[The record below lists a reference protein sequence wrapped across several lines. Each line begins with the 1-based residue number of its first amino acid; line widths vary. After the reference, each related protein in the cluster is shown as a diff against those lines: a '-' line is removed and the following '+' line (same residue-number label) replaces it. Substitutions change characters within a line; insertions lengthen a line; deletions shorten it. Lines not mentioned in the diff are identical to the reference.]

1 MISYILWK
9 MFYSVRRRNK
19 MPKVITVGK
28 DTYTIFEIE
37 DIFKIIQDKLGDDVL
52 KELNEY
58 IQELQYT
65 IDDLQSEIVYCS
77 GLIED
82 LYNDL
87 NDSEDELST
96 YSNVIKSVKSVLEDY
111 RLP

>member
-1 MISYILWK
+1 
-9 MFYSVRRRNK
+9 
-19 MPKVITVGK
+19 MPRVITVNN
-28 DTYTIFEIE
+28 DTYTIFGIE
-37 DIFKIIQDKLGDDVL
+37 DVFKIIQDKLGDDIL

-65 IDDLQSEIVYCS
+65 IDDLQSEIVNCS

-96 YSNVIKSVKSVLEDY
+96 YSDAVKSIKSVLADY

>member
-1 MISYILWK
+1 
-9 MFYSVRRRNK
+9 

-28 DTYTIFEIE
+28 DTYTIFDIQ

-52 KELNEY
+52 NELNEY

-65 IDDLQSEIVYCS
+65 IDDLQSEILNRS
-77 GLIED
+77 GLVED
-82 LYNDL
+82 LYSEL
-87 NDSEDELST
+87 NDSEHELYA
-96 YSNVIKSVKSVLEDY
+96 YSDAIKSIKSVLGDY

>member
-1 MISYILWK
+1 
-9 MFYSVRRRNK
+9 

-37 DIFKIIQDKLGDDVL
+37 DVFKIIQDKLGDDVL

-65 IDDLQSEIVYCS
+65 IDDLQSEVVNCS

>member
-1 MISYILWK
+1 
-9 MFYSVRRRNK
+9 
-19 MPKVITVGK
+19 MPRVITVGK

-37 DIFKIIQDKLGDDVL
+37 DVFKIIQDKLGDDVL
-52 KELNEY
+52 NELNEY

-65 IDDLQSEIVYCS
+65 IDDLQSEVVNCS

-82 LYNDL
+82 LYSDL

-96 YSNVIKSVKSVLEDY
+96 YSDVVKSIKSVLEDY

>member
-1 MISYILWK
+1 
-9 MFYSVRRRNK
+9 

-52 KELNEY
+52 NELNEY

-65 IDDLQSEIVYCS
+65 IDDLQSEVVNCS

-87 NDSEDELST
+87 NDSEDELSA
-96 YSNVIKSVKSVLEDY
+96 YSDAIKSIKSVLGDY

>member
-1 MISYILWK
+1 
-9 MFYSVRRRNK
+9 

-37 DIFKIIQDKLGDDVL
+37 DVFKIIQDKLGDDVL

-65 IDDLQSEIVYCS
+65 IDDLQSEIVNCS

-82 LYNDL
+82 LYSDL
-87 NDSEDELST
+87 NDSENELST
-96 YSNVIKSVKSVLEDY
+96 YSKVIKSVKSALEDY

>member
-1 MISYILWK
+1 
-9 MFYSVRRRNK
+9 
-19 MPKVITVGK
+19 MPKVITVGE

-37 DIFKIIQDKLGDDVL
+37 DVFKIIQDKLGDDVL
-52 KELNEY
+52 NELNEY

-65 IDDLQSEIVYCS
+65 IDDLESEVVNCS

-96 YSNVIKSVKSVLEDY
+96 YSDVVKSVKSVLEDY

>member
-1 MISYILWK
+1 
-9 MFYSVRRRNK
+9 
-19 MPKVITVGK
+19 MPKVITVGE

-37 DIFKIIQDKLGDDVL
+37 DVFKIIQDKLGDDVL

-65 IDDLQSEIVYCS
+65 IDDLQSEVVNCS

-96 YSNVIKSVKSVLEDY
+96 YSNVIKSVKSALEDY

>member
-1 MISYILWK
+1 
-9 MFYSVRRRNK
+9 
-19 MPKVITVGK
+19 MPKVITVGE

-37 DIFKIIQDKLGDDVL
+37 DVFKIIQDKLGDDVL

-65 IDDLQSEIVYCS
+65 IDDLESEVVNCS

-96 YSNVIKSVKSVLEDY
+96 YSDVVKSVKSVLEDY

>member
-1 MISYILWK
+1 
-9 MFYSVRRRNK
+9 

-37 DIFKIIQDKLGDDVL
+37 DVFKIIQDKLGDDVL
-52 KELNEY
+52 NELNDY

-65 IDDLQSEIVYCS
+65 INDLQSEVLNCS
-77 GLIED
+77 GLIEG

-87 NDSEDELST
+87 YDSENELST

>member
-1 MISYILWK
+1 
-9 MFYSVRRRNK
+9 

-52 KELNEY
+52 NELNEY
-58 IQELQYT
+58 IQDLQYT
-65 IDDLQSEIVYCS
+65 IDDLQSEVVNCS

-96 YSNVIKSVKSVLEDY
+96 YSDAVKSIKSVLEDY

>member
-1 MISYILWK
+1 
-9 MFYSVRRRNK
+9 
-19 MPKVITVGK
+19 MPKVITVGE

-65 IDDLQSEIVYCS
+65 IDDLQSEVVNCS

-96 YSNVIKSVKSVLEDY
+96 YSDAVKSIKSVLEDY

>member
-1 MISYILWK
+1 
-9 MFYSVRRRNK
+9 
-19 MPKVITVGK
+19 MPKVITVEK

-37 DIFKIIQDKLGDDVL
+37 DVFKIIQDKLGDDVL
-52 KELNEY
+52 NELNEY

-65 IDDLQSEIVYCS
+65 IDDLQSEIVNCS

-96 YSNVIKSVKSVLEDY
+96 YSDAVKSIKSVLKDY

>member
-1 MISYILWK
+1 
-9 MFYSVRRRNK
+9 

-37 DIFKIIQDKLGDDVL
+37 DVFKIIQDKLGDDVL
-52 KELNEY
+52 NELNDY

-65 IDDLQSEIVYCS
+65 INDLQSEVLNCS
-77 GLIED
+77 GLIEG

-87 NDSEDELST
+87 YDSENELST
-96 YSNVIKSVKSVLEDY
+96 YSNVIKSVKSALEDY

>member
-1 MISYILWK
+1 
-9 MFYSVRRRNK
+9 

-37 DIFKIIQDKLGDDVL
+37 DVFKIIQDKLGDDVL
-52 KELNEY
+52 NELNEY

-65 IDDLQSEIVYCS
+65 IDDLQSEVVNCS

-96 YSNVIKSVKSVLEDY
+96 YSNVIKSIKSVLEDY

>member
-1 MISYILWK
+1 
-9 MFYSVRRRNK
+9 

-37 DIFKIIQDKLGDDVL
+37 DVFKIIQDKLGDDVL

-65 IDDLQSEIVYCS
+65 IDDLQSEIVNCS

-96 YSNVIKSVKSVLEDY
+96 YSDAVKSIKSVLADY

>member
-1 MISYILWK
+1 
-9 MFYSVRRRNK
+9 

-37 DIFKIIQDKLGDDVL
+37 DVFKIIQDKLGDDVL
-52 KELNEY
+52 NELNEY

-65 IDDLQSEIVYCS
+65 IDDLQSEILNCS

-82 LYNDL
+82 LYSDL

-96 YSNVIKSVKSVLEDY
+96 YSDAVKSIKSALEDY

>member
-1 MISYILWK
+1 
-9 MFYSVRRRNK
+9 

-37 DIFKIIQDKLGDDVL
+37 DVFKIIQDKLGDDVL

-65 IDDLQSEIVYCS
+65 IDDLQSEVVYCS

-96 YSNVIKSVKSVLEDY
+96 YSDAVKSIKSVLEDY

>member
-1 MISYILWK
+1 
-9 MFYSVRRRNK
+9 

-37 DIFKIIQDKLGDDVL
+37 DVFKIIQDKLGDDVL
-52 KELNEY
+52 NELNEY

-65 IDDLQSEIVYCS
+65 IDDLESEVVNCS

-96 YSNVIKSVKSVLEDY
+96 YSDVVKSVKSVLEDY

>member
-1 MISYILWK
+1 
-9 MFYSVRRRNK
+9 
-19 MPKVITVGK
+19 MPRVITVGK

-52 KELNEY
+52 NELNEY

-65 IDDLQSEIVYCS
+65 IDDLQSEIVNCS
-77 GLIED
+77 GLIKD
-82 LYNDL
+82 LYSDL

-96 YSNVIKSVKSVLEDY
+96 YSDAVKSIKSVLEDY

>member
-1 MISYILWK
+1 
-9 MFYSVRRRNK
+9 

-28 DTYTIFEIE
+28 DTYTIFDIQ

-52 KELNEY
+52 NELNEY
-58 IQELQYT
+58 IQDLQYT
-65 IDDLQSEIVYCS
+65 IDDLQSEILNCS

-96 YSNVIKSVKSVLEDY
+96 YSNVIESVKSALEDY

>member
-1 MISYILWK
+1 
-9 MFYSVRRRNK
+9 

-65 IDDLQSEIVYCS
+65 IDDLQSEIVNCS

-87 NDSEDELST
+87 NDSENELST
-96 YSNVIKSVKSVLEDY
+96 YSKVIKSVKSALEDY

>member
-1 MISYILWK
+1 
-9 MFYSVRRRNK
+9 
-19 MPKVITVGK
+19 MPRVITVGK

-37 DIFKIIQDKLGDDVL
+37 DVFKIIQDKLGDDVL
-52 KELNEY
+52 NELNEY

-65 IDDLQSEIVYCS
+65 IDDLQSEIVNCS

-96 YSNVIKSVKSVLEDY
+96 YSDAVKSIKSVLADY

>member
-1 MISYILWK
+1 
-9 MFYSVRRRNK
+9 
-19 MPKVITVGK
+19 MPKVLTVGK

-37 DIFKIIQDKLGDDVL
+37 DVFKIIQDKLGDDVL

-65 IDDLQSEIVYCS
+65 IDDLQSEVVNCS

-96 YSNVIKSVKSVLEDY
+96 YSDAVKSIKSVLEDY

>member
-1 MISYILWK
+1 
-9 MFYSVRRRNK
+9 

-37 DIFKIIQDKLGDDVL
+37 DVFKIIQDKLGDDVL
-52 KELNEY
+52 NELNEY

-65 IDDLQSEIVYCS
+65 IDDLESEVVNCS

>member
-1 MISYILWK
+1 
-9 MFYSVRRRNK
+9 

-37 DIFKIIQDKLGDDVL
+37 DVFKIIQDKLGDDVL
-52 KELNEY
+52 NELNEY

-65 IDDLQSEIVYCS
+65 IDDLESEVVNCS

-96 YSNVIKSVKSVLEDY
+96 YSDVVKSIKSVLEDY

>member
-1 MISYILWK
+1 
-9 MFYSVRRRNK
+9 
-19 MPKVITVGK
+19 MPKVITVGE

-37 DIFKIIQDKLGDDVL
+37 DVFKIIQDKLGDDVL

-65 IDDLQSEIVYCS
+65 IDDLQSEILYCS

-96 YSNVIKSVKSVLEDY
+96 YSDAVKSIKSVLEDY

>member
-1 MISYILWK
+1 
-9 MFYSVRRRNK
+9 
-19 MPKVITVGK
+19 MPKVITAGE

-37 DIFKIIQDKLGDDVL
+37 DVFKIIQDKLGDDVL
-52 KELNEY
+52 NELNEY

-65 IDDLQSEIVYCS
+65 IDDLQSEVLNCS
-77 GLIED
+77 GLIEG

-87 NDSEDELST
+87 YDSRDELST

>member
-1 MISYILWK
+1 
-9 MFYSVRRRNK
+9 

-37 DIFKIIQDKLGDDVL
+37 DVFKIIQDKLGDDVL

-65 IDDLQSEIVYCS
+65 IDDLQSEIVNCS

-96 YSNVIKSVKSVLEDY
+96 YSDAVKSIKSVLEDY

>member
-1 MISYILWK
+1 
-9 MFYSVRRRNK
+9 

-37 DIFKIIQDKLGDDVL
+37 DVFKIIQDKLGDDVL

>member
-1 MISYILWK
+1 
-9 MFYSVRRRNK
+9 

-37 DIFKIIQDKLGDDVL
+37 DVFKIIQDKLGDDVL

-96 YSNVIKSVKSVLEDY
+96 YSDAVKSIKSVLADY

>member
-1 MISYILWK
+1 
-9 MFYSVRRRNK
+9 

-52 KELNEY
+52 NELNEY

-65 IDDLQSEIVYCS
+65 IDDLQSEVVNCS

-96 YSNVIKSVKSVLEDY
+96 YSDAVKSIKSVLEDY

>member
-1 MISYILWK
+1 
-9 MFYSVRRRNK
+9 

-28 DTYTIFEIE
+28 DTYTIFDIQ

-52 KELNEY
+52 NELNEY

-65 IDDLQSEIVYCS
+65 IDDLQSEVVNCS

-96 YSNVIKSVKSVLEDY
+96 YSNVIESVKSALEDY

>member
-1 MISYILWK
+1 
-9 MFYSVRRRNK
+9 

-37 DIFKIIQDKLGDDVL
+37 DVFKIIQDKLGDDVL

-65 IDDLQSEIVYCS
+65 IDDLQSEVLNCS

-87 NDSEDELST
+87 NDSKNELST
-96 YSNVIKSVKSVLEDY
+96 YSDVVKSVKSVLEDY

>member
-1 MISYILWK
+1 
-9 MFYSVRRRNK
+9 
-19 MPKVITVGK
+19 MPRVITVGK

-37 DIFKIIQDKLGDDVL
+37 DVFKIIQDKLGDDVL
-52 KELNEY
+52 NELNEY

-65 IDDLQSEIVYCS
+65 IDDLESEVVNCS

-96 YSNVIKSVKSVLEDY
+96 YSDVVKSIKSVLGDY

>member
-1 MISYILWK
+1 
-9 MFYSVRRRNK
+9 
-19 MPKVITVGK
+19 MPKVITVGE

-65 IDDLQSEIVYCS
+65 IDDLQSEVVNCS

-96 YSNVIKSVKSVLEDY
+96 YSDAVKSIKSVLADY

>member
-1 MISYILWK
+1 
-9 MFYSVRRRNK
+9 

-37 DIFKIIQDKLGDDVL
+37 DVFKIIQDKLGDDVL
-52 KELNEY
+52 NELNEY

-65 IDDLQSEIVYCS
+65 IDDLQLEILNCS

-96 YSNVIKSVKSVLEDY
+96 YSDAVKSIKSVLEDY

>member
-1 MISYILWK
+1 
-9 MFYSVRRRNK
+9 

-37 DIFKIIQDKLGDDVL
+37 DVFKIIQDKLGDDVL
-52 KELNEY
+52 NVLNEY

-65 IDDLQSEIVYCS
+65 IDDLQSEIVNCS

-82 LYNDL
+82 LYSEL
-87 NDSEDELST
+87 NDSENELST
-96 YSNVIKSVKSVLEDY
+96 YSDVVKSVKSVLEDY

>member
-1 MISYILWK
+1 
-9 MFYSVRRRNK
+9 
-19 MPKVITVGK
+19 MPKVITVEK

-37 DIFKIIQDKLGDDVL
+37 DVFKIIQDKLGDDVL
-52 KELNEY
+52 NELNEY

-65 IDDLQSEIVYCS
+65 IDDLQSEVLNCS
-77 GLIED
+77 GLIEG

-87 NDSEDELST
+87 YDSRDELST
-96 YSNVIKSVKSVLEDY
+96 YSDVVKSVKSVLEDY